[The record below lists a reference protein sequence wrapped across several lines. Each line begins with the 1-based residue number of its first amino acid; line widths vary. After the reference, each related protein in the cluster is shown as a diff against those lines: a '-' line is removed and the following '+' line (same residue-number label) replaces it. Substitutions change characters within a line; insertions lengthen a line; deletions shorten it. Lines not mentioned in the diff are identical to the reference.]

1 MLTRFAS
8 RLLWCAKCRKG
19 TKNLREQRSGC
30 AYVIHSRYDWRHSSK
45 GEESV
50 VPKGRQPRRLASL
63 ASPHHPRAAG
73 GRKSQSTFHCRGAER
88 SRQLGCARGRLS
100 LLGSAVASVLTIARS
115 NGVGIEAAMRAR
127 MGSPKNVTA
136 IVIITTDTRTTSTS
150 VMMASKSASSW
161 FEPLTTND
169 ARVRSYNQFRM

>member
-1 MLTRFAS
+1 MMREMPQGHEEFACATFRMRMCNPQPI
-8 RLLWCAKCRKG
+8 RLASL
-19 TKNLREQRSGC
+19 L
-30 AYVIHSRYDWRHSSK
+30 K
-45 GEESV
+45 GEENA

-73 GRKSQSTFHCRGAER
+73 GRKILSTFHCRGAER
-88 SRQLGCARGRLS
+88 SRQVGCARGRLG

-150 VMMASKSASSW
+150 VMIRLEKCFVMI
-161 FEPLTTND
+161 
-169 ARVRSYNQFRM
+169 